1 MEIEFEEETNES
13 GLLYFVKKHKVR
25 TVILSVISLFLI
37 LLFYSCYKTI
47 CPTDWHYFNSKRI
60 EFVENKYQI
69 SLDNAKPKRYWE
81 PSMFPED
88 GDSHLAFKT
97 DDYRRFMEGFH
108 GKSVRSSYESDDGS
122 FAEYSCRIDERLIC
136 IIRFER
142 KGSKYEGI
150 IDCYRYSES
159 MEISTQPSTEGDM
172 IYSVE

>member
-1 MEIEFEEETNES
+1 MEIEFEEEINDS
-13 GLLYFVKKHKVR
+13 GLLYFVKKHKIALIVL
-25 TVILSVISLFLI
+25 TAVSLLC
-37 LLFYSCYKTI
+37 YSCYKTLI
-47 CPTDWHYFNSKRI
+47 PTAWHQFNAERI
-60 EFVENKYQI
+60 RFVEDKYMI

-88 GDSHLAFKT
+88 GDSHLSFKT
-97 DDYRRFMEGFH
+97 DDYRRFMEDFH

-136 IIRFER
+136 NIKFEQ

-159 MEISTQPSTEGDM
+159 METSTQPTSEGYM